1 MDGHQFEYACASIL
15 RSKGFS
21 SVKVTKA
28 SGDQG
33 VDIIA
38 HKGGHKYAI
47 QCKLYSKP
55 VGNSAVQQVYAG
67 AAYYGCDR
75 CIVMTNND
83 FTKSARDLAGRTG
96 VQLMPFCQTTS
107 IIPKINW
114 IYVLNAAF
122 AIAGIGS
129 IQRGLNTEASSFSNI
144 SQGILYITAGMLGI
158 IGWNVLP
165 FFVVSGLLYLLS
177 FGIMIADSLLTGNF
191 QGGELIFLI
200 IPLGFFLHAYKLAI
214 ISGKCVDYKKLLSQ
228 KVNTFINNLDNKIND
243 SYGEVLTTRK
253 FLFPI
258 HSVIILL
265 ISGVAAAFYTDS
277 VMRWLL
283 IVAISFMV
291 IIMPLDIL
299 TVIYIVKKSDMEK
312 EMEPYSYESNSVQ
325 NSTLIPEPEPEPEPE
340 ISIDEL
346 RQIASTFE
354 VDSYLAEA
362 VLLVAKN
369 GKASIGII
377 QRTFKVGFNR
387 ADRIMNQLHLLKI
400 VGEEDG
406 YNPRKVLVHSEESS
420 HCAKVLSVLSDKS
433 NYKRINR
440 ASD

>member
-1 MDGHQFEYACASIL
+1 MDGHQFEHACASIL

-21 SVKVTKA
+21 GVKVTKA

-38 HKGGHKYAI
+38 HKGGHKYAV
-47 QCKLYSKP
+47 QCKLYSNP

-67 AAYYGCDR
+67 AVYYGCDR

-107 IIPKINW
+107 IIPKTNW

-122 AIAGIGS
+122 VIAGIGS

-144 SQGILYITAGMLGI
+144 SQGILCITAGMLGI

-165 FFVVSGLLYLLS
+165 FVVVSGLLYLLS
-177 FGIMIADSLLTGNF
+177 FGIMIADSLLTDTF
-191 QGGELIFLI
+191 QVGKMIALFIS
-200 IPLGFFLHAYKLAI
+200 LGFFIHAYKLAVT
-214 ISGKCVDYKKLLSQ
+214 SGKCSDYRQLLNQ
-228 KVNTFINNLDNKIND
+228 KANTFINDLDNKIND
-243 SYGEVLTTRK
+243 AYGEALTTRK

-258 HSVIILL
+258 HSVVILL

-291 IIMPLDIL
+291 IIIPIDIF
-299 TVIYIVKKSDMEK
+299 TVIYIVKKAALAK
-312 EMEPYSYESNSVQ
+312 EMEPYSYENHSVQ
-325 NSTLIPEPEPEPEPE
+325 DSTLITEPEPELSINELKE
-340 ISIDEL
+340 IANSIEL
-346 RQIASTFE
+346 DR
-354 VDSYLAEA
+354 YLADSIR
-362 VLLVAKN
+362 LVVRRQR
-369 GKASIGII
+369 ASIGAF
-377 QRTFKVGFNR
+377 QREFQIGFNR
-387 ADRIMNQLHLLKI
+387 ADSIMNQLYFLKI
-400 VGEEDG
+400 VGEENG
-406 YNPRKVLVHSEESS
+406 YKPRKVLVHSEESPFY
-420 HCAKVLSVLSDKS
+420 ANVMTVLSEKGI
-433 NYKRINR
+433 Y
-440 ASD
+440 